1 MSENKAPN
9 TTKRTLPY
17 GEATS
22 ENYYALIAK
31 ATGYKSNEN
40 CLAGLRCPSCLS
52 SGGFKINGYDWDD
65 DGSFET
71 NEDWTGGTLIK
82 CLNCLHEATVDDFEE
97 PVVTNEEW
105 DRAEEILDT
114 FDMFGIMRPQMADRK
129 EHVRLTDAAAMLI
142 AYHLALAEQ
151 KGARKAA
158 QVLAASLRHAE
169 ITEGYLILPTRDT

>member
-71 NEDWTGGTLIK
+71 NEDWTGGTLIE

-105 DRAEEILDT
+105 GRAEEILDN
-114 FDMFGIMRPQMADRK
+114 FWNFGIEMKVDKDSDGQDIG
-129 EHVRLTDAAAMLI
+129 TMLI
-142 AYHLALAEQ
+142 AYHLALAERQ
-151 KGARKAA
+151 GALRVCRVVR
-158 QVLAASLRHAE
+158 QVAPDALSDWSDPLKRPSS
-169 ITEGYLILPTRDT
+169 GGGG